1 MSRPLK
7 KSYFDLYAGMTHMRF
22 FQILKHMRMSSKKEQ
37 KSNVPSEVE
46 ASVYAFFC
54 HSVVP
59 SESGSPF
66 ERISDEVMLRIL
78 SFLTHPQLC
87 MLASVSQRFNALA
100 LDPSLW
106 KKIILEPRED
116 GAPLSV
122 ETWRTIV
129 SRCSQLE
136 SLLLTYQETCCG
148 SGIRC
153 LFDPRIRDQGG
164 VKSQDL

>member
-1 MSRPLK
+1 
-7 KSYFDLYAGMTHMRF
+7 MTHMRF

-37 KSNVPSEVE
+37 KSDVPSEVEEVE
-46 ASVYAFFC
+46 ASVYAFSC

-59 SESGSPF
+59 SDSGSPF

-87 MLASVSQRFNALA
+87 RLASVSQRFNALA

-106 KKIILEPRED
+106 KKIILEPRGD
-116 GAPLSV
+116 GAPFSV

-129 SRCSQLE
+129 SRCSQLK
-136 SLLLTYQETCCG
+136 SLHLTYQE
-148 SGIRC
+148 SV
-153 LFDPRIRDQGG
+153 LRIRSRDPMPF
-164 VKSQDL
+164 